1 MYKARKKEAI
11 AALFMVIMFIG
22 IILFISS
29 ISKHNTIKNVEENGK
44 VTEGTLHEKIK
55 KRSTRRI
62 GGRIR
67 LKSRY
72 SVIVTFFDN
81 DKPENQKVDFLNY
94 QPGSYDFSFGELYRH
109 EINKW
114 LAIDEYKAVNE
125 KDRVEII
132 YLKENPEEFV
142 VLKSSFDRVKAQN
155 PYILVISGILIIISG
170 VGFWKNYKEYK
181 KIKREYR
188 NNKI

>member
-1 MYKARKKEAI
+1 M
-11 AALFMVIMFIG
+11 
-22 IILFISS
+22 
-29 ISKHNTIKNVEENGK
+29 
-44 VTEGTLHEKIK
+44 
-55 KRSTRRI
+55 
-62 GGRIR
+62 
-67 LKSRY
+67 
-72 SVIVTFFDN
+72 
-81 DKPENQKVDFLNY
+81 
-94 QPGSYDFSFGELYRH
+94 
-109 EINKW
+109 